1 MNQAHAP
8 LCFLVFALGLAVLS
22 ARAEETKFEAEEKQ
36 AAKEEAKEIEDR
48 LKGIKS
54 TVKLTGRFIPLSDT
68 SEDLSPAVVGSFVTV
83 SEDNKPGPTYLVKV
97 DGQNKGLL
105 DALKLSVGKNVQ
117 VGGKMRNRDE
127 NGVAKYFLVMM
138 VSELAPTPRATNRR
152 KIGGV

>member
-1 MNQAHAP
+1 V
-8 LCFLVFALGLAVLS
+8 LALGLAVLS